1 MCDGVF
7 FGVGFMVG
15 FRSMTTLVSAGL
27 LLSAC
32 TAMTPPVDVTRFH
45 NAQVAPI
52 VPGSVAINANFA
64 DEGDRD
70 SIEYMTYSA
79 ALLRELQRIG
89 FTEARD
95 NVGNSEYIVR
105 YTIDRAVLSAGGSR
119 SPVSVGVGGSTGS
132 YGSGVGVGIGINLS
146 GRPKDKIVTELSVR
160 IALRANGNVVWEGR
174 ASIEAK
180 QGSPAAQ
187 PGLAASKLA
196 EALFRDFPG
205 VSGTTIRVP

>member
-1 MCDGVF
+1 MAGFPPIATGVLAAL
-7 FGVGFMVG
+7 
-15 FRSMTTLVSAGL
+15 LVSG
-27 LLSAC
+27 C
-32 TAMTPPVDVTRFH
+32 TAMTPPVNVTRFH

-52 VPGSVAINANFA
+52 IPGTVRIQANVTE
-64 DEGDRD
+64 EGDGR
-70 SIEYMTYSA
+70 SLEYGTYSA
-79 ALLRELQRIG
+79 ALLRELQRVG
-89 FTEARD
+89 FAEARD
-95 NVGNSEYIVR
+95 NPDKSEYVAR

-132 YGSGVGVGIGINLS
+132 YGSGVGLGIGINLG

-160 IALRANGNVVWEGR
+160 ISSRASGNVVWEGR

-187 PGLAASKLA
+187 PGLAAAKLA

>member
-1 MCDGVF
+1 MA
-7 FGVGFMVG
+7 GFPS
-15 FRSMTTLVSAGL
+15 RAAGL
-27 LLSAC
+27 LAALLLSSC
-32 TAMTPPVDVTRFH
+32 TAMMPPIDVTRFH

-52 VPGSVAINANFA
+52 VPGSVHILANVPNE
-64 DEGDRD
+64 DDSR
-70 SIEYMTYSA
+70 SIEYATYSA
-79 ALLRELQRIG
+79 ALLRELQRVG

-95 NVGNSEYIVR
+95 SPEKSEYVAR
-105 YTIDRAVLSAGGSR
+105 YTIERSVLTARGAR

-146 GRPKDKIVTELSVR
+146 GPPKDKIVTELSVR
-160 IALRANGNVVWEGR
+160 IARRASGDVVWEGR
-174 ASIEAK
+174 AWVEAK

>member
-1 MCDGVF
+1 MADFQSIATGIVAAL
-7 FGVGFMVG
+7 
-15 FRSMTTLVSAGL
+15 LVSG
-27 LLSAC
+27 C

-52 VPGSVAINANFA
+52 VPGSIRIQANVT
-64 DEGDRD
+64 DEGDSR
-70 SIEYMTYSA
+70 SVEYTTYSA
-79 ALLRELQRIG
+79 ALLHELQRIG
-89 FTEARD
+89 FTEAR
-95 NVGNSEYIVR
+95 GRPEGSEYVAR
-105 YTIDRAVLSAGGSR
+105 YTIERAILTAGGSR

-132 YGSGVGVGIGINLS
+132 YGSGLGVGIGINLG
-146 GRPKDKIVTELSVR
+146 GRPKDKIVTELAVR
-160 IALRANGNVVWEGR
+160 IARRSSGNVVWEGR

-187 PGLAASKLA
+187 PGLAAAKLA

>member
-1 MCDGVF
+1 MA
-7 FGVGFMVG
+7 GFQSIATG
-15 FRSMTTLVSAGL
+15 ILAALLVSG
-27 LLSAC
+27 C

-45 NAQVAPI
+45 NAQVASI
-52 VPGSVAINANFA
+52 VPGSIRIQANVN
-64 DEGDRD
+64 DEGDRR
-70 SIEYMTYSA
+70 SIEYGTYSA
-79 ALLRELQRIG
+79 ALLHELQRVG

-95 NVGNSEYIVR
+95 NPENSEYVAR
-105 YTIDRAVLSAGGSR
+105 YTIERAILSAGGAR

-132 YGSGVGVGIGINLS
+132 YGSGVGLGIGINLG

-160 IALRANGNVVWEGR
+160 IARRNSGNVVWEGR
-174 ASIEAK
+174 ASMEAK

-187 PGLAASKLA
+187 PGLAAAKLA

>member
-1 MCDGVF
+1 MAGFPSIATGVLAAL
-7 FGVGFMVG
+7 
-15 FRSMTTLVSAGL
+15 LVSG
-27 LLSAC
+27 C

-45 NAQVAPI
+45 NARVAPI
-52 VPGSVAINANFA
+52 IPGTIRIQANVTE
-64 DEGDRD
+64 EGDGR
-70 SIEYMTYSA
+70 SLEYGTYSA
-79 ALLRELQRIG
+79 ALLRELQRVG

-95 NVGNSEYIVR
+95 EPDKSQYVAR
-105 YTIDRAVLSAGGSR
+105 YTIDRAVLSAGGAR

-132 YGSGVGVGIGINLS
+132 YGSGVGLGIGINLG

-160 IALRANGNVVWEGR
+160 ISDRASGNVVWEGR

-187 PGLAASKLA
+187 PGLAAAKLA

>member
-1 MCDGVF
+1 MADFQSIATGIVAAL
-7 FGVGFMVG
+7 
-15 FRSMTTLVSAGL
+15 LVSG
-27 LLSAC
+27 C

-52 VPGSVAINANFA
+52 VPGSIRIQANVT
-64 DEGDRD
+64 DEGDSR
-70 SIEYMTYSA
+70 SIEYTTYSA
-79 ALLRELQRIG
+79 ALLHELQRIG

-95 NVGNSEYIVR
+95 RPEGSEYVAR
-105 YTIDRAVLSAGGSR
+105 YTIERAILTAGGSR

-132 YGSGVGVGIGINLS
+132 YGSGLGVGIGINLG
-146 GRPKDKIVTELSVR
+146 GRPKDKIVTELAVR
-160 IALRANGNVVWEGR
+160 IARRSSGNVVWEGR

-187 PGLAASKLA
+187 PGLAAAKLA

>member
-1 MCDGVF
+1 MAGFPPIATGVLAAL
-7 FGVGFMVG
+7 
-15 FRSMTTLVSAGL
+15 LVSG
-27 LLSAC
+27 C

-52 VPGSVAINANFA
+52 IPGTVRIQANVTE
-64 DEGDRD
+64 EGDGR
-70 SIEYMTYSA
+70 SLEYGTYSA
-79 ALLRELQRIG
+79 ALLRELQRVG
-89 FTEARD
+89 FAEARD
-95 NVGNSEYIVR
+95 NPDKSEYVAR

-132 YGSGVGVGIGINLS
+132 YGSGVGLGIGINLG

-160 IALRANGNVVWEGR
+160 ISDRASGNVVWEGR

-187 PGLAASKLA
+187 PGLAAAKLA

>member
-1 MCDGVF
+1 MA
-7 FGVGFMVG
+7 GFP
-15 FRSMTTLVSAGL
+15 SIAAGL
-27 LLSAC
+27 LAALLVSGC

-45 NAQVAPI
+45 NAQVIPI
-52 VPGSVAINANFA
+52 VPGTIRIQPSVM
-64 DEGDRD
+64 DEDDNR
-70 SIEYMTYSA
+70 SIEYATYSA
-79 ALLRELQRIG
+79 AVLHELQRIG

-95 NVGNSEYIVR
+95 EPENSEYVAR
-105 YTIDRAVLSAGGSR
+105 YTIDRAILSAGGSR

-132 YGSGVGVGIGINLS
+132 YGSGVGLGIGINLG
-146 GRPKDKIVTELSVR
+146 GRPKDKIATELSVR
-160 IALRANGNVVWEGR
+160 IANRANGNVVWEGR

-187 PGLAASKLA
+187 PGLAAAKLA

>member
-1 MCDGVF
+1 MAGFPPIATGVLAAL
-7 FGVGFMVG
+7 
-15 FRSMTTLVSAGL
+15 LVSG
-27 LLSAC
+27 C

-52 VPGSVAINANFA
+52 IPGTVRIQANVTE
-64 DEGDRD
+64 EGDGR
-70 SIEYMTYSA
+70 SLEYGTYSA
-79 ALLRELQRIG
+79 ALLRELQRVG
-89 FTEARD
+89 FAEARD
-95 NVGNSEYIVR
+95 NPDKSEYVAR
-105 YTIDRAVLSAGGSR
+105 YTIDRAVLSAGGAR

-132 YGSGVGVGIGINLS
+132 YGSGVGLGIGINLG

-160 IALRANGNVVWEGR
+160 ISSRASGNVVWEGR

-187 PGLAASKLA
+187 PGLAAAKLA